1 MEAKPFSEDIIKKY
15 RELIDNTSM
24 LNYYNEAVSNIISE
38 EAAAYF
44 NGDKSIDD
52 VCKIIQDRATTF
64 INENK

>member
-1 MEAKPFSEDIIKKY
+1 
-15 RELIDNTSM
+15 M